1 VPTSVGLQNA
11 GQISSPTVNE
21 AIATTPPQTQTLQP
35 EVQQTAP
42 IVAPVAVEPKPA
54 IFRFH
59 FDWKKLLKTGGI
71 ALLTLLIIGGII
83 AVGINFVTKKA
94 GPSTSVGS
102 RFSTVQIP
110 LTDFI
115 SQDGLSLV
123 ATRSLVINGPLKV
136 NDSFIISPSA
146 QPSTADQGQI
156 YYDKNSKQLA
166 YYNGSKFVPVAGS
179 DTVVQSVGGIS
190 GNLSLGNGISGN
202 GNQLSNSGVLSVQ
215 GQTGA
220 VNFVAGTG
228 VAINGTTLS
237 NTGVTSLGGQT
248 GDITIGNGLSITSG
262 ALQNTGVISATGST
276 GITVTDDGAGNVTI
290 SNSGAGSGTVQSPG
304 GTAGKIAKFTG
315 VQTIADSLLSESG
328 TTVTVGGDLSVT
340 GGLTLGTAL
349 GVSNGGTGATSLTT
363 NGVVIGQG
371 SGALTAVAAGSSGL
385 CFMST
390 AGAPAFSACP
400 GGGGGVTSL
409 NGLTG
414 ALTVANASAAGS
426 TITIND
432 ASTSQKG
439 IAQFNSTN
447 FSASGGV
454 VNTTQDINSTASPT
468 FSTLS
473 LSSSQASN
481 PMLLVNNTN
490 GAASGNLLDLQ
501 VSGSSKFAVTPAGAV
516 NVTGTINGQTISSA
530 ANFTG
535 TLAVASTA
543 NLNGGANVTGTL
555 GVNTITPTS
564 SLTIGATGQSVT
576 IQGNASSVFTATS
589 SGNTTTLSFQAPTAN
604 VTYRLP
610 TATAGSY
617 DLCTT
622 VGNCAGTGGGV
633 TTAGGTAGKI
643 AKFTGSQ
650 TLADSLLSESGS
662 TVTVTGDLSV
672 TSGLT
677 LGSALSL
684 ANGGTGATSLTVNG
698 VVIGQG
704 SSALTTVSTVTSGQC
719 LVSTAGAP
727 AFATCPGSGGVSSL
741 NGLTGALSIANST
754 ASGSTITLND
764 ASTSQKGIAQFNST
778 NFSVSSGTVNTIQ
791 DINSSAAPT
800 FGALTLT
807 SSQAS
812 NPMLL
817 VNNTNTLTTGN
828 LLDVQLNGSSK
839 LSVSPA
845 GAVNIAGTINGQTI
859 SSAANFTGSLAVAS
873 TANLNGGANV
883 TGTLGVNTI
892 TPTSSL
898 TIGATGQSFTLQGNA
913 SSVFTATNA
922 GNTTTLSFQ
931 APTANVTYRL
941 PTAAAGSYDLCTTV
955 GNCAGSG
962 SGVTTGG
969 GTIGKIAKFVGSQ
982 AIGDSLL
989 SESGTTVT
997 VGGDLSVT
1005 GGLTLGS
1012 ALSLANGG
1020 TGTTTL
1026 TANGVVIGQGTS
1038 PLTTVVA
1045 GSSGLCLVSTAGAPS
1060 FATCPGVSSL
1070 NGLTG
1075 ALSIANASG
1084 SGSTITINDAST
1096 SQKGIAQFNSTNFST
1111 SSGTINTIQNINSSA
1126 TPTFGALTL
1135 TSSQASNPMLLVN
1148 NTNTLASGNLLDL
1161 QLNGSSKLSVS
1172 PAGSVT
1178 MTGTINGQTIS
1189 SAASFS
1195 GTLAVASTAN
1205 LNGGANVTGTLG
1217 VNTITPTSTL
1227 TVGATSQTLTLQGN
1241 SSSVF
1246 TATSGASTTTL
1257 SFQAPT
1263 ANVTYR
1269 LPTAAAGSYDLCTT
1283 VGNCAGSGTGVTT
1296 SGGTTGK
1303 LAKFVAGQA
1312 IGDSLLSESGS
1323 TVTSAGTMN
1332 LTTGHTY
1339 QINGIDICTSSGCT
1353 AAGGSSNY
1361 VQLQSSTPGTAQTG
1375 NLNITGTAIAGS
1387 VQASTVTATDLVTG
1401 SLTADQP
1408 LKIGNGSTLLFQVNT
1423 TGSVQAQ
1430 TSTNSATA
1438 FQVLNSTSVP
1448 QFVVDSANSRVY
1460 VGNPTA
1466 DSTGA
1471 LLVLDTK
1478 NTSGDPTGV
1487 AGAMYYNSNL
1497 GMFRCYDVDHWRD
1510 CIESARTSFHYAN
1523 DFIGTGSDNV
1533 TTPFTNGT
1541 GALVNGGAV
1550 DGLAN
1555 HPGVAQLDTGTTATG
1570 LASISTNDTNGR
1582 SILLGGSDTWRYTS
1596 VQRINTLSTSSQRYT
1611 FRTGMFDQVVN
1622 DDDGTN
1628 GCLLKYSDSINSGK
1642 WQGVCNKAGT
1652 ETTCDMGVSPTAGA
1666 WMRADVVVTGSLATF
1681 QINGVTGCTVS
1692 TNIPTTATMFETTLR
1707 KTVGTTDSTVDVD
1720 YVELLGQFGSSR

>member
-1 VPTSVGLQNA
+1 MPK
-11 GQISSPTVNE
+11 SPTFQLHL
-21 AIATTPPQTQTLQP
+21 P
-35 EVQQTAP
+35 
-42 IVAPVAVEPKPA
+42 
-54 IFRFH
+54 
-59 FDWKKLLKTGGI
+59 WKRLAKTGGAI
-71 ALLTLLIIGGII
+71 ALAALIVGGII
-83 AVGINFVTKKA
+83 AVGINFLNKKSTT
-94 GPSTSVGS
+94 PTSVGN
-102 RFSTVQIP
+102 RFNTVQIP
-110 LTDFI
+110 LADFV

-123 ATRSLVINGPLKV
+123 ATRSLVINGPLKI
-136 NDSFIISPSA
+136 NDSFVISPSA
-146 QPSTADQGQI
+146 QPSAGDQGQI

-166 YYNGSKFVPVAGS
+166 YYNGSKFVSVASS
-179 DTVVQSVGGIS
+179 DNVVQNVGGVTGS
-190 GNLSLGNGISGN
+190 VTLGNGLSGAN
-202 GNQLSNSGVLSVQ
+202 GQITNTGVLSVQ

-220 VNFVAGTG
+220 VNFVAGAG

-237 NTGVTSLGGQT
+237 NTGVTSIGAKT
-248 GDITIGNGLSITSG
+248 GDIAIGNGLSITDG
-262 ALQNTGVISATGST
+262 NLQNTGVLSATGGS
-276 GITVTDDGAGNVTI
+276 GISVTDDGAGNITI

-328 TTVTVGGDLSVT
+328 TTVSVGGDLSVT

-349 GVSNGGTGATSLTT
+349 GVSNGGTGATSLAA

-385 CFMST
+385 CLLST

-400 GGGGGVTSL
+400 GGGGVTSL

-414 ALTVANASAAGS
+414 ALTVANASGSGS

-447 FSASGGV
+447 FSASGGL
-454 VNTTQDINSTASPT
+454 VNTTQDINTSATPT
-468 FSTLS
+468 FGTLT
-473 LSSSQASN
+473 LSSSQATN

-501 VSGSSKFAVTPAGAV
+501 VVGGSKFSVTPAGAV
-516 NVTGTINGQTISSA
+516 NVSSTINGQTISA
-530 ANFTG
+530 AASLTG

-564 SLTIGATGQSVT
+564 SLTIGATSQSVT
-576 IQGNASSVFTATS
+576 IQGNASSVFTATN

-610 TATAGSY
+610 TAAAGSY

-633 TTAGGTAGKI
+633 TTPGGTAGKI

-662 TVTVTGDLSV
+662 TVTVTGSLSV

-677 LGSALSL
+677 LGTALSL
-684 ANGGTGATSLTVNG
+684 ANGGTGTTALTANG

-741 NGLTGALSIANST
+741 NGLSGALTIANST
-754 ASGSTITLND
+754 AAGSTVTLND

-778 NFSVSSGTVNTIQ
+778 NFSASGGTVNTIQ
-791 DINSSAAPT
+791 DINSSATPT
-800 FGALTLT
+800 FGTLTLT

-817 VNNTNTLTTGN
+817 VNNTNTLASGN
-828 LLDVQLNGSSK
+828 LLDLQLNGSSK

-845 GAVNIAGTINGQTI
+845 GAVTMVGALNGQTI
-859 SSAANFTGSLAVAS
+859 SSAASFSGTLAVAS

-898 TIGATGQSFTLQGNA
+898 TIGATGQSLTLQGNA

-941 PTAAAGSYDLCTTV
+941 PTAAAGSYDLCTT
-955 GNCAGSG
+955 
-962 SGVTTGG
+962 
-969 GTIGKIAKFVGSQ
+969 I
-982 AIGDSLL
+982 
-989 SESGTTVT
+989 
-997 VGGDLSVT
+997 
-1005 GGLTLGS
+1005 
-1012 ALSLANGG
+1012 
-1020 TGTTTL
+1020 
-1026 TANGVVIGQGTS
+1026 
-1038 PLTTVVA
+1038 
-1045 GSSGLCLVSTAGAPS
+1045 
-1060 FATCPGVSSL
+1060 
-1070 NGLTG
+1070 
-1075 ALSIANASG
+1075 
-1084 SGSTITINDAST
+1084 
-1096 SQKGIAQFNSTNFST
+1096 
-1111 SSGTINTIQNINSSA
+1111 
-1126 TPTFGALTL
+1126 
-1135 TSSQASNPMLLVN
+1135 
-1148 NTNTLASGNLLDL
+1148 
-1161 QLNGSSKLSVS
+1161 
-1172 PAGSVT
+1172 
-1178 MTGTINGQTIS
+1178 
-1189 SAASFS
+1189 
-1195 GTLAVASTAN
+1195 
-1205 LNGGANVTGTLG
+1205 
-1217 VNTITPTSTL
+1217 
-1227 TVGATSQTLTLQGN
+1227 
-1241 SSSVF
+1241 
-1246 TATSGASTTTL
+1246 
-1257 SFQAPT
+1257 
-1263 ANVTYR
+1263 
-1269 LPTAAAGSYDLCTT
+1269 
-1283 VGNCAGSGTGVTT
+1283 GNCAGSGTGVTT

-1312 IGDSLLSESGS
+1312 IGDSLLSESGT
-1323 TVTSAGTMN
+1323 TVTDNGTMN

-1339 QINGIDICTSSGCT
+1339 QINGIDICSSSGCT
-1353 AAGGSSNY
+1353 AAAGSSNY

-1375 NLNITGTAIAGS
+1375 NLNITGAAIAGS

-1401 SLTADQP
+1401 SLAADQP

-1438 FQVLNSTSVP
+1438 FQVLTSGSVP
-1448 QFVVDSANSRVY
+1448 QFVVDTANSRVY

-1478 NTSGDPTGV
+1478 NTSGDPTGI

-1510 CIESARTSFHYAN
+1510 CIDSARTSFHYAN
-1523 DFIGTGSDNV
+1523 DFISVGADNV
-1533 TTPFTNGT
+1533 STPFTNGT
-1541 GALVNGGAV
+1541 GALVNGGTV

-1555 HPGVAQLDTGTTATG
+1555 HPGVAQLDTGTTASG

-1596 VQRINTLSTSSQRYT
+1596 VQRITALSTSSQRFT

-1628 GCLLKYSDSINSGK
+1628 GCLLKYSDAINSGK
-1642 WQGVCNKAGT
+1642 WQGVCNKGGT
-1652 ETTCDMGVSPTAGA
+1652 ESTCDTGITPTAA
-1666 WMRADVVVTGSLATF
+1666 TWVRTDVVVTGSLATF

-1692 TNIPTTATMFETTLR
+1692 TNIPSTTATMFETTLR
-1707 KTVGTTDSTVDVD
+1707 KSVGTTNSTVDVD
-1720 YVELLGQFGSSR
+1720 YIELLGQFGSSR

>member
-1 VPTSVGLQNA
+1 MRPAPISVPA
-11 GQISSPTVNE
+11 GNVMPAQQVQPI
-21 AIATTPPQTQTLQP
+21 TPPPTQTLQP
-35 EVQQTAP
+35 EIIPGPAP
-42 IVAPVAVEPKPA
+42 QVVPPPAPAPKPPA
-54 IFRFH
+54 FH
-59 FDWKKLLKTGGI
+59 LRLPWKKLVKTGSI
-71 ALLTLLIIGGII
+71 VALAALIVGGII
-83 AVGINFVTKKA
+83 AVGANFLSKKA
-94 GPSTSVGS
+94 GTPTSVAN
-102 RFSTVQIP
+102 RFNTVQIP
-110 LTDFI
+110 LTDFV

-146 QPSTADQGQI
+146 QPSTGDQGQI
-156 YYDKNSKQLA
+156 YYDKNSNQLA
-166 YYNGSKFVPVAGS
+166 YYNGNKFVPVASS
-179 DTVVQSVGGIS
+179 DNVVQSLGGVS
-190 GNLSLGNGISGN
+190 GNVTLGNGISGN
-202 GNQLSNSGVLSVQ
+202 GGQLSNSGVLSVQ

-220 VNFVAGTG
+220 VTFTAGAG

-248 GDITIGNGLSITSG
+248 GDITLGNGLNIANG
-262 ALQNTGVISATGST
+262 ALQNSGVLSATGGS

-340 GGLTLGTAL
+340 GSLTLGTAL
-349 GVSNGGTGATSLTT
+349 GVSNGGTGATSLAN
-363 NGVVIGQG
+363 NGVVVGQG
-371 SGALTAVAAGSSGL
+371 AGALTAVTAGGSGL
-385 CFMST
+385 CLMST

-400 GGGGGVTSL
+400 GGGGVTSL

-426 TITIND
+426 TVTIND

-447 FSASGGV
+447 FSAAGGV
-454 VNTTQDINSTASPT
+454 VNTVQNINTTATPT
-468 FSTLS
+468 FGTLS
-473 LSSSQASN
+473 LSSSQATS

-501 VSGSSKFAVTPAGAV
+501 LAGSSKFSVTPAGAV
-516 NVTGTINGQTISSA
+516 NVTGAINGQTISAA

-555 GVNTITPTS
+555 SVNTITPTS

-576 IQGNASSVFTATS
+576 IQGNASSVFTATNG
-589 SGNTTTLSFQAPTAN
+589 GNTTTLSFQAPTAN

-610 TATAGSY
+610 TAAAGSY

-677 LGSALSL
+677 LGTALTI
-684 ANGGTGATSLTVNG
+684 ANGGTGATSLTTNG

-704 SSALTTVSTVTSGQC
+704 SSALTTVTAGGTGLC

-727 AFATCPGSGGVSSL
+727 SFATCPGVSSL
-741 NGLTGALSIANST
+741 NGLTGALTIANST
-754 ASGSTITLND
+754 AAGSTVTLND

-778 NFSVSSGTVNTIQ
+778 NFSAASGTINTVQ
-791 DINSSAAPT
+791 NINTSATPT
-800 FGALTLT
+800 FGTLTLT

-817 VNNTNTLTTGN
+817 VNNTNGAATGN
-828 LLDVQLNGSSK
+828 LLDLQVSGSSK
-839 LSVSPA
+839 LSVTPA
-845 GAVNIAGTINGQTI
+845 GAVSIASTLNGQTI
-859 SSAANFTGSLAVAS
+859 SAAASFTGTLAVAS

-898 TIGATGQSFTLQGNA
+898 TVGATGQSFTLQGNA
-913 SSVFTATNA
+913 SSVFTATNS
-922 GNTTTLSFQ
+922 GNTTTVSFQ
-931 APTANVTYRL
+931 APTANVTYRI
-941 PTAAAGSYDLCTTV
+941 PTAAAGTYDLCTTV

-962 SGVTTGG
+962 SGVTTSG
-969 GTIGKIAKFVGSQ
+969 GTTGKLAKFVGSQ
-982 AIGDSLL
+982 ALGDSLL
-989 SESGTTVT
+989 SESGSLVTVT
-997 VGGDLSVT
+997 GDLSVT
-1005 GGLTLGS
+1005 SSLTLGS

-1020 TGTTTL
+1020 TGATTL

-1038 PLTTVVA
+1038 PLTTVTA
-1045 GSSGLCLVSTAGAPS
+1045 GGSGLCLVSTAGAPS
-1060 FATCPGVSSL
+1060 FSTCPGVTSL
-1070 NGLTG
+1070 NSLTG
-1075 ALSIANASG
+1075 ALTIANASAA
-1084 SGSTITINDAST
+1084 GSTITLNDAST
-1096 SQKGIAQFNSTNFST
+1096 SQKGIAQFNSTNFSA
-1111 SSGTINTIQNINSSA
+1111 SSGTINTIQNINSTA
-1126 TPTFGALTL
+1126 TPTFGTLTL

-1148 NTNTLASGNLLDL
+1148 NTNGAASGNLLDL
-1161 QLNGSSKLSVS
+1161 QLNSSSKFSVT
-1172 PAGSVT
+1172 PAGAVNMSST
-1178 MTGTINGQTIS
+1178 LNGQTIS

-1227 TVGATSQTLTLQGN
+1227 TVGATGQTLTLQGN

-1246 TATSGASTTTL
+1246 TATSGANTTTL

-1269 LPTAAAGSYDLCTT
+1269 LPTAAAGTYDLCTT
-1283 VGNCAGSGTGVTT
+1283 IGNCAGSGTGVTT

-1312 IGDSLLSESGS
+1312 IGDSLLSESGT
-1323 TVTSAGTMN
+1323 TVTDNGTMN

-1339 QINGIDICTSSGCT
+1339 QINGVDICTSSGCT
-1353 AAGGSSNY
+1353 AASGSNNY

-1387 VQASTVTATDLVTG
+1387 LQASTVTATDLVTG
-1401 SLTADQP
+1401 SVTADQP
-1408 LKIGNGSTLLFQVNT
+1408 LKVANGSTLLFQVNT
-1423 TGSVQAQ
+1423 TGSVQAT
-1430 TSTNSATA
+1430 TSTNSTTG
-1438 FQVLNSTSVP
+1438 FQVLNSGSVP
-1448 QFVVDSANSRVY
+1448 QFVVDTANSRVY

-1478 NTSGDPTGV
+1478 NTSGDPTGI

-1510 CIESARTSFHYAN
+1510 CIDSGRTSYHYTN
-1523 DFIGTGSDNV
+1523 DLISVGADNV
-1533 TTPFTNGT
+1533 MTPFTNGT

-1570 LASISTNDTNGR
+1570 LASFSTNDTNGR

-1596 VQRINTLSTSSQRYT
+1596 VQRLNALSTSAQRYT
-1611 FRTGMFDQVVN
+1611 FRSGMFDQVIN
-1622 DDDGTN
+1622 DDEGTN
-1628 GCLLKYSDSINSGK
+1628 GCLLKYSDNINSGK
-1642 WQGVCNKAGT
+1642 WQGVCNKGGT
-1652 ETTCDMGVSPTAGA
+1652 ESTCDTGISPTAAA
-1666 WMRADVVVTGSLATF
+1666 WVRTDVVVTSSLATF
-1681 QINGVTGCTVS
+1681 QINGVTGCTIS
-1692 TNIPTTATMFETTLR
+1692 TNIPTTTATMFETTLR
-1707 KTVGTTDSTVDVD
+1707 KTVGTTDSTVDLD
-1720 YVELLGQFGSSR
+1720 YIELLGQFGSSR